1 MTLDDRLKRAVD
13 SLGDKLRDE
22 IAKELSS
29 LNLEPPHDGKAIG
42 RLAEAMS
49 AIDHAKS
56 LTDIL
61 QTLATAASSE
71 SARAGVFL
79 LNGSAVRSF
88 KLFRFPSDNAP
99 IELPLSGGGVIAD
112 AVQQR
117 KTATSAASAFDPSTS
132 SGSHLPSG
140 VQAAAAIPLVLAGA
154 SVGALYVEGADVATV
169 EILARFAS
177 RALEAQTAMKAAR
190 AFSDRQAL

>member
-13 SLGDKLRDE
+13 SLGDRLRDE

-29 LNLEPPHDGKAIG
+29 LNLAPPADGSAMS

-88 KLFRFPSDNAP
+88 KLFRFPSQFDSAP
-99 IELPLSGGGVIAD
+99 IELPLSRGGVIVD
-112 AVQQR
+112 AVRQR
-117 KTATSAASAFDPSTS
+117 KTATTTTGAFDE
-132 SGSHLPSG
+132 LPPG
-140 VQAAAAIPLVLAGA
+140 VQATAIPIVLVGA
-154 SVGALYVEGADVATV
+154 PVGALYVEGADVPTV
-169 EILARFAS
+169 QILVRFAS

-190 AFSDRQAL
+190 AFSERQSL

>member
-13 SLGDKLRDE
+13 SLGEKLRDE

-29 LNLEPPHDGKAIG
+29 LNLEPPHDGAAIG

-79 LNGSAVRSF
+79 LTGNAVRSF
-88 KLFRFPSDNAP
+88 QLFRFPSQFENGHAE
-99 IELPLSGGGVIAD
+99 IPLSNAGVIAD
-112 AVQQR
+112 ALRQQ
-117 KTATSAASAFDPSTS
+117 KTAIAATGPFDD
-132 SGSHLPSG
+132 LPSG
-140 VQAAAAIPLVLAGA
+140 VQAAAIPLVLAGA

>member
-29 LNLEPPHDGKAIG
+29 LNLAPPADGSAMS

-79 LNGSAVRSF
+79 LNGDAVRSF
-88 KLFRFPSDNAP
+88 KLFRFPPQFDNAP
-99 IELPLSGGGVIAD
+99 IELPLDRGSVIVD
-112 AVQQR
+112 AVRQR
-117 KTATSAASAFDPSTS
+117 TTATTTTGPFDS
-132 SGSHLPSG
+132 LPPG
-140 VQAAAAIPLVLAGA
+140 VQAAAIPIVLVGA
-154 SVGALYVEGADVATV
+154 PVGALYVEGANIPIV
-169 EILARFAS
+169 EILVRFAS

-190 AFSDRQAL
+190 AFADRQAV

>member
-29 LNLEPPHDGKAIG
+29 LNLAPPADGSALS

-61 QTLATAASSE
+61 HTLAAAASSE
-71 SARAGVFL
+71 SARVGVFL
-79 LNGSAVRSF
+79 LNGDAVRSF
-88 KLFRFPSDNAP
+88 KLFRFPAQFDNAP
-99 IELPLSGGGVIAD
+99 IELPLSRGGVIAD
-112 AVQQR
+112 AVRQR
-117 KTATSAASAFDPSTS
+117 TTATTATGPFDE
-132 SGSHLPSG
+132 LPSG
-140 VQAAAAIPLVLAGA
+140 VQAAAIPIVLVGA
-154 SVGALYVEGADVATV
+154 PVGALYVEGANIPTV
-169 EILARFAS
+169 EILVRFAS

-190 AFSDRQAL
+190 AFADRQAV